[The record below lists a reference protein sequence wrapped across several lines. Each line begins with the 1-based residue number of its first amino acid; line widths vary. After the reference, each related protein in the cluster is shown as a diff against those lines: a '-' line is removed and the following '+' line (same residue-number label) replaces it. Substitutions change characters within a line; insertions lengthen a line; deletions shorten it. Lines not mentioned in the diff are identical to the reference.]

1 MQGAVDMMKPS
12 GKSKAER
19 TEKEMF
25 DDAKANIQE
34 GK

>member
-1 MQGAVDMMKPS
+1 MMKPS